1 MNPASRFLMR
11 GASSPLPAI
20 ARRAA
25 LISSSA
31 TATGSRFALV
41 SRAYS
46 SQPPQRGGGGGGGS
60 TLVVAVLAAGAG
72 AAGYHLYLQ
81 NNNSVLPKVTPA
93 ATADAAATTKAK
105 EPLDYQKVYNAI
117 ADLLEDDNYDDG
129 SYGPVFLRLA
139 WHASGT
145 YDKNAQDGGS
155 SFATM
160 RFKPEAGT
168 SANAG
173 LAIARERL
181 NRVKD
186 KFPDIS
192 YGDLWTLAGV
202 CAIQEMGG
210 PTIKWRSGRIDGEE
224 DQCPPDGRLPD
235 ASRPDPQH
243 SRDIFYKMGFNDQE
257 IVALLGAHALG
268 RCHRDRSGF
277 DGPWT
282 ASPTVFTNSF
292 YTELLGRKWTERKWD
307 GPKQFQDKESQSLMM
322 LPADMAMAKDKE
334 FRKWV
339 EIYAKDEQKFFEDFS
354 KACSKLFELGC
365 KFEDNTKVYEFKTT
379 DA

>member
-1 MNPASRFLMR
+1 MSFIRAL
-11 GASSPLPAI
+11 PL

-25 LISSSA
+25 VSA
-31 TATGSRFALV
+31 APRF

-46 SQPPQRGGGGGGGS
+46 AQTAAPSGGAGKN
-60 TLVVAVLAAGAG
+60 LLVAVLAAGAG
-72 AAGYHLYLQ
+72 ATGYHFYADSQ
-81 NNNSVLPKVTPA
+81 KSTLPVI
-93 ATADAAATTKAK
+93 AAAEKPK

-117 ADLLEDDNYDDG
+117 AAIIEDENYDDG

-145 YDKNAQDGGS
+145 YDINAKDGGS
-155 SFATM
+155 NFATM
-160 RFKPEAGT
+160 RFKPEAGHG
-168 SANAG
+168 ANAG
-173 LAIARERL
+173 LGIARERL

-186 KFPDIS
+186 QFPEIS

-202 CAIQEMGG
+202 AAIQELGG
-210 PTIKWRSGRIDGEE
+210 PIVNWRAGRVDGEE
-224 DQCPPDGRLPD
+224 SNSPPDGRLPD
-235 ASRPDPQH
+235 AARADGQH

-268 RCHRDRSGF
+268 RCHSDRSGF

-282 ASPTVFTNSF
+282 ASPTVFTNAF
-292 YTELLGRKWTERKWD
+292 YTELLGRKWVERKWS
-307 GPKQFQDKESQSLMM
+307 GPKQFEDKESKSLMM

-339 EIYAKDEQKFFEDFS
+339 EVYAKDEQKFFEDFA
-354 KACSKLFELGC
+354 KVAQKLFELGV
-365 KFEDNTKVYEFKTT
+365 KFEDNAKVYQFKPTN
-379 DA
+379 A